1 MRAWFFFVYSF
12 PLRSVRRNCRT
23 LILLVRLLV
32 WSPSGRGDITRFGQL
47 RSVLDL
53 AIVSCSTSLPPLVS
67 RGLLNVIVSSR
78 LSWRRGSIAL
88 DAKPVVLKVL
98 LQHRHLQTHR
108 AFCREY
114 DRVAAKVDS
123 TLRGGWPSKA
133 QFYRWLAGELV
144 GLPYPDHC
152 RILESMFPGWTVNQL
167 FQIYDGGIDF
177 IPEPDKV
184 RTPPPGIHPVPPAGH
199 AAGTLS
205 TRLESVK
212 EALHAPIDGRAGV
225 GYRFDVPSESRN
237 FLQSG
242 DLGQVTDPGNDCAR
256 EAEIDDSCDPVKV
269 SQRSWHDA
277 RKYVRR
283 NQATLHTR
291 AAELYP
297 PLWRLSQAP
306 MLSQPSWLPDVPIA
320 LEDIELEW
328 EPNPPKPIIVGSE
341 PEARSLLPLRTLR
354 QAFPSYSS
362 AIRYLSPPALFENR
376 PCYRLLE
383 ASLSGRTGRTQACL
397 RFGQSCYFDKIDV
410 SEALVHELS
419 SAMLNA
425 TDSRLELP
433 FRSIISDPFDLAVRA
448 VNTSIVTLTIRRD
461 PTSGEA
467 TFFLLRR
474 DPTKVVTGGGEYCLI
489 PSGEFQPASVS
500 PESVL
505 SDLDIWRNIVREY
518 SEELLGQPEHDG
530 STGRPVDYEHWP
542 FFRAMQKAR
551 ERGEL
556 RVYVLGIALHALSL
570 NATIVTAAVID
581 SAVFDSLFREAAQVN
596 AEGEIVISW
605 QGDKESHSLSF
616 DEATIGR
623 FLHTEQQVSSSAI
636 TGLSLAWQ
644 HRTYILDSTP

>member
-1 MRAWFFFVYSF
+1 
-12 PLRSVRRNCRT
+12 
-23 LILLVRLLV
+23 
-32 WSPSGRGDITRFGQL
+32 
-47 RSVLDL
+47 
-53 AIVSCSTSLPPLVS
+53 
-67 RGLLNVIVSSR
+67 VIVSSR
-78 LSWRRGSIAL
+78 LSPRRGSIAL
-88 DAKPVVLKVL
+88 DAQPVVLKVL

-133 QFYRWLAGELV
+133 QFYRWLSGELI

-152 RILESMFPGWTVNQL
+152 RTLESMFPGWTVSQL
-167 FQIYDGGIDF
+167 FQNYDGGIDF
-177 IPEPDKV
+177 IPEPAQV
-184 RTPPPGIHPVPPAGH
+184 RAAAPSVQPALPTGQATATP
-199 AAGTLS
+199 S
-205 TRLESVK
+205 TRFDSVK
-212 EALHAPIDGRAGV
+212 QGRQVPVHGQVGA
-225 GYRFDVPSESRN
+225 GYRLDVPMASHSV
-237 FLQSG
+237 SWSA
-242 DLGQVTDPGNDCAR
+242 DPGQATDPDNDR
-256 EAEIDDSCDPVKV
+256 VGEAEIDNSWDPVQV

-283 NQATLHTR
+283 NQTTLHTR

-297 PLWRLSQAP
+297 PSWRLPQAP
-306 MLSQPSWLPDVPIA
+306 MLSQPPWLPYVPIA

-341 PEARSLLPLRTLR
+341 PEARSLLPLRTQR
-354 QAFPSYSS
+354 QTFPSYSS

-383 ASLSGRTGRTQACL
+383 ANLSARSGDARACL

-410 SEALVHELS
+410 SEALVHELF
-419 SAMLNA
+419 SAMLNG

-433 FRSIISDPFDLAVRA
+433 FRSLISDPFDLAVRA

-461 PTSGEA
+461 PASGEA

-505 SDLDIWRNIVREY
+505 ADLNIWRNIVREY

-570 NATIVTAAVID
+570 NATIVTVAVID

-605 QGDKESHSLSF
+605 RGDKESHNLAF
-616 DEATIGR
+616 DEATVSR

-644 HRTYILDSTP
+644 HRTHILDSTP